1 MLFAQNLSCQA
12 TLAPRLRV
20 AETELQIQ
28 LSYYLVPKTKHLL
41 IEVVGSTMRH
51 GMKHKR

>member
-41 IEVVGSTMRH
+41 IVKLLAALCDMV
-51 GMKHKR
+51 